1 MRLALGAA
9 PGRVRVAVTVR
20 TLLTVAVG
28 AVGGCAAAM
37 VLSSALEAVLYGV
50 RPGDFVSFT
59 AALAAL
65 LTVATGAAFA
75 AAWRATRIG
84 PVDVLRGN

>member
-1 MRLALGAA
+1 
-9 PGRVRVAVTVR
+9 
-20 TLLTVAVG
+20 
-28 AVGGCAAAM
+28 M

-75 AAWRATRIG
+75 AAWRATRIS

>member
-75 AAWRATRIG
+75 AAWRATRIS

>member
-1 MRLALGAA
+1 
-9 PGRVRVAVTVR
+9 
-20 TLLTVAVG
+20 
-28 AVGGCAAAM
+28 M
-37 VLSSALEAVLYGV
+37 VLPSALEAVLYGV

-65 LTVATGAAFA
+65 LTVAAGAAFA
-75 AAWRATRIG
+75 AAWRATRIS